1 MEPIAPAVAVGFL
14 VWQFIRDD
22 PAGASSATSTYEIDY
37 AGVVLLTVL
46 MLVMVAGL
54 LAINQAGKL
63 GIGAPSVLAAATATA
78 TAAAVP
84 ILVITERRVP
94 APVIQ
99 LKLFANRVFSSGVGD
114 QLFVQIA
121 HGAWDFLAPFLL
133 IDGIGHSA
141 SFASLLILPFHLVR
155 LVFSPLSGTLS
166 DRLGTRSPSAF
177 GHLTFLD
184 GLLALT
190 RLGPDTSTRALQP
203 GS

>member
-1 MEPIAPAVAVGFL
+1 MEPIAPAVGVGFL
-14 VWQFIRDD
+14 VWRFIRDD

-37 AGVVLLTVL
+37 AGVVLLTVV

-63 GIGAPSVLAAATATA
+63 GIGAPSVLAAAAAA

-84 ILVITERRVP
+84 ILVITERRVS

-99 LKLFANRVFSSGVGD
+99 LKLFANRVFSSGVGA

-141 SFASLLILPFHLVR
+141 SFAGLMILPFHLVR

-166 DRLGTRSPSAF
+166 DRLGTRLPSAF

-190 RLGPDTSTRALQP
+190 MLGPDPSTRALQP

>member
-1 MEPIAPAVAVGFL
+1 MEPIAPAVGVGFL
-14 VWQFIRDD
+14 VWRFIRDD

-37 AGVVLLTVL
+37 AGVVLLTVV

-63 GIGAPSVLAAATATA
+63 GIGAPSVLAAAA
-78 TAAAVP
+78 TAAAVSIP
-84 ILVITERRVP
+84 VITERRVS

-99 LKLFANRVFSSGVGD
+99 LKLFANRVFSSGVGA

-141 SFASLLILPFHLVR
+141 SFAGLLILPFHLVR

-166 DRLGTRSPSAF
+166 DRLGTRLPSAF
-177 GHLTFLD
+177 GHLTFLG

-190 RLGPDTSTRALQP
+190 RLGPDPSTRALQP

>member
-1 MEPIAPAVAVGFL
+1 M
-14 VWQFIRDD
+14 
-22 PAGASSATSTYEIDY
+22 
-37 AGVVLLTVL
+37 LTVV

-63 GIGAPSVLAAATATA
+63 GIGAPSVLAAA
-78 TAAAVP
+78 AAAP
-84 ILVITERRVP
+84 ILVITERRVS

-99 LKLFANRVFSSGVGD
+99 LKLFANRVFSSGVGA

-141 SFASLLILPFHLVR
+141 SFAGLLILPFHLVQ

-166 DRLGTRSPSAF
+166 DRLGTRLPSAF
-177 GHLTFLD
+177 GHLTFLG

-190 RLGPDTSTRALQP
+190 RLGPDPSTRALQP

>member
-1 MEPIAPAVAVGFL
+1 MEPIAPAVGVGFL
-14 VWQFIRDD
+14 VWRFIRDD

-37 AGVVLLTVL
+37 AGVVLL

-63 GIGAPSVLAAATATA
+63 GIGAPSVLAAAAAA

-84 ILVITERRVP
+84 ILVITERRVS

-99 LKLFANRVFSSGVGD
+99 LKLFANRVFFFWRRGSTLRPDSPR
-114 QLFVQIA
+114 
-121 HGAWDFLAPFLL
+121 AWDFLAPFLL

-141 SFASLLILPFHLVR
+141 SFAGLMILPFHLVR

-166 DRLGTRSPSAF
+166 DRLGTRLPSAF

-190 RLGPDTSTRALQP
+190 MLGPDPSTRALQP